1 MTSINDSSAMR
12 VVFEDSG
19 EVTSAGLLF
28 EPNSGDFYISTG
40 NHLYLG
46 TMRYPTGDGTNGQV
60 LATNGSNT
68 ISFTSTVPSA
78 SVAVSA
84 SYAQNAATATSAS
97 FATTA
102 SFSTISNTVYNNNT
116 SSGSIGFWQGTTAE
130 YNAISGSASNSII
143 YFVI

>member
-19 EVTSAGLLF
+19 EVNSAGLLF
-28 EPNSGDFYISTG
+28 EPNSGDFYISTA

-46 TMRYPTGDGTNGQV
+46 TMRYPTSDGTSGQV
-60 LATNGSNT
+60 LSTNGSNT

-84 SYAQNAATATSAS
+84 SYAQNAATATS
-97 FATTA
+97 
-102 SFSTISNTVYNNNT
+102 VYNNNT